1 MNNEKITIKTKSNI
15 LEIIE
20 TIVTANRVFENIEH
34 VTGCCDL
41 IGSVNTW
48 FSIIFLMG
56 LDLDSESIKDDE
68 LHDKYTE
75 IFSNA
80 CDAKISSSDAACLI
94 YTKAETEVHRDLEK
108 FPHLNSNVC

>member
-1 MNNEKITIKTKSNI
+1 MKNEKITIRTKGNL

-48 FSIIFLMG
+48 FSVVFLMG
-56 LDLDSESIKDDE
+56 LDLDSESIRGDE

-75 IFSNA
+75 IFSKA
-80 CDAKISSSDAACLI
+80 CDAKIPSSDAACLI
-94 YTKAETEVHRDLEK
+94 YSKAETEVYRDLEK
-108 FPHLNSNVC
+108 FPYLKSGIA